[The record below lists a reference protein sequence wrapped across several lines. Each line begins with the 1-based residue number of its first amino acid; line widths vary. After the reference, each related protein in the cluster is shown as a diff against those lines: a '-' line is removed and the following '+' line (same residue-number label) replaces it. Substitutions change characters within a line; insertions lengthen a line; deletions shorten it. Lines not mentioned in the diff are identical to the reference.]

1 MSTDIAVHQT
11 SQLIIPKDVADA
23 KDYAAS
29 LAQAGIV
36 PQAFQRRPADILVAM
51 DLAHSLNE
59 SLFVTMSEMSVVS
72 GRPTFSAKFMRS
84 RVRQAGHRLRETFD
98 PETGTAKC
106 VIIRHDDPDFEHITT
121 WDKAKAEKHGLWGK
135 GHWKKNPELML
146 KNRAVSECVREA
158 CYEVMGGIAYTTD
171 EVLDFAPN
179 RATAERVDEP
189 RQEPRPAPAQEPSR
203 QSATDRLAAQLGAT
217 TAPAQPDPAATL
229 ETWQALIAATNTIE
243 ELQQVY
249 RDAYHHCGDAI
260 IPAKDQRK
268 HELSAA
274 TDSQPIDAELVD
286 DTTAPTAA

>member
-106 VIIRHDDPDFEHITT
+106 VIVRHDDPDFEHITT

-171 EVLDFAPN
+171 EVMDFAPN

-189 RQEPRPAPAQEPSR
+189 RQEPRQAPAQEPSR

-217 TAPAQPDPAATL
+217 PAPAQPDPAKIT
-229 ETWQALIAATNTIE
+229 EWQALIAATDTLE
-243 ELQQVY
+243 DLQQVY
-249 RDAYHHCGDAI
+249 HDAYKEIGDAI

-274 TDSQPIDAELVD
+274 TDSQPIDAELVTNED
-286 DTTAPTAA
+286 AA